1 MTAVHIRKAL
11 AAASIILICILI
23 SCQSRPAEAA
33 SQNSLSGSSSASG
46 RRVVR
51 VGLSDSDT
59 ISQSGGENRTVAFQ
73 KDYIA
78 AVSEYANWSPIYVP
92 ASWSKCIEMMKNGEI
107 DVLMD
112 VPKTDERTAY
122 FDYSSESMGTEMCY
136 LFGRGDTKLQYE
148 DFTAFNGIKVGYEEG
163 STIIDSLRAY
173 GKAKGFSFVTKAYAS
188 GSAMFAGLDA
198 GEVDVVAQTNYYDT
212 PAGHVILSKINP
224 SPAYI
229 VTRKSDPSLKID
241 LDSAMAKLFSYNS
254 GFNASIYDYHFGTS
268 VSESIGYTK
277 QEKEYLATKPV
288 VDIYY
293 ETNWAPFE
301 YDDKGV
307 ARGIT
312 PDIIRAI
319 GEETGITF
327 RFVESSSTKAVYN
340 DIGGKPKDAIMAVSY
355 DYSWAGN
362 HKLLM
367 TQPYVT
373 GSVTRVAKYSGIS
386 PKTAAVVSDGYLA
399 HQIGKKYPEL
409 KQIKYLTFN
418 ECMDAVEKGK
428 ADCTFL
434 NYYQASYYRSMS
446 NFENFNYQPD
456 SNLAQG
462 IALGVT
468 QESDP
473 VLFGVVSKSLQNIS
487 AARIQSILNDNS
499 TQVETVTPASVMRRY
514 PMQTALSIALLG
526 TMIGLLAVLAVTS
539 SSRKR
544 HNIRLEAAKRDAD
557 AANNAK
563 SEFLSRMSHDMR
575 TPLNGIIGMTYLT
588 EKMELPD
595 GARENLKKIDISSN
609 FLLRLINDLLDM
621 TKAES
626 GKIELHPEPY
636 PAAEFM
642 RYIDAVVRPLCESKN
657 QQLDISVT
665 VPEGC
670 VPLFD
675 KLRINQVVFNLLSN
689 AVKYT
694 NENGKITYTSRG
706 ELLSDG
712 RLKIHIEVNDN
723 GIGMS
728 EKFQKIIFTPFTQE
742 SRDDNSESR
751 GSGLGLAIT
760 RRLVELMDG
769 SISVDSTLGKG
780 STFSVDLKVGC
791 TKDNSAAGKAG
802 DGKASVAQST
812 LEGRHVLLCEDHPLN
827 QEIACALLREK
838 KMTVDVASDGRTG
851 ADMFNNT
858 PVGYYDVILMDI
870 RMPVMDGYAAT
881 RTIRAFDRP
890 DAKTVPILA
899 MSADVLVDDVQKCL
913 DNGMNGHIAKPIDPK
928 TMFDEIT
935 LVISGQP
942 RHDER

>member
-1 MTAVHIRKAL
+1 
-11 AAASIILICILI
+11 
-23 SCQSRPAEAA
+23 
-33 SQNSLSGSSSASG
+33 
-46 RRVVR
+46 
-51 VGLSDSDT
+51 
-59 ISQSGGENRTVAFQ
+59 
-73 KDYIA
+73 
-78 AVSEYANWSPIYVP
+78 
-92 ASWSKCIEMMKNGEI
+92 
-107 DVLMD
+107 
-112 VPKTDERTAY
+112 
-122 FDYSSESMGTEMCY
+122 
-136 LFGRGDTKLQYE
+136 
-148 DFTAFNGIKVGYEEG
+148 
-163 STIIDSLRAY
+163 
-173 GKAKGFSFVTKAYAS
+173 
-188 GSAMFAGLDA
+188 
-198 GEVDVVAQTNYYDT
+198 
-212 PAGHVILSKINP
+212 
-224 SPAYI
+224 
-229 VTRKSDPSLKID
+229 
-241 LDSAMAKLFSYNS
+241 
-254 GFNASIYDYHFGTS
+254 
-268 VSESIGYTK
+268 
-277 QEKEYLATKPV
+277 
-288 VDIYY
+288 
-293 ETNWAPFE
+293 
-301 YDDKGV
+301 
-307 ARGIT
+307 
-312 PDIIRAI
+312 
-319 GEETGITF
+319 
-327 RFVESSSTKAVYN
+327 
-340 DIGGKPKDAIMAVSY
+340 
-355 DYSWAGN
+355 
-362 HKLLM
+362 
-367 TQPYVT
+367 
-373 GSVTRVAKYSGIS
+373 
-386 PKTAAVVSDGYLA
+386 
-399 HQIGKKYPEL
+399 
-409 KQIKYLTFN
+409 
-418 ECMDAVEKGK
+418 
-428 ADCTFL
+428 
-434 NYYQASYYRSMS
+434 
-446 NFENFNYQPD
+446 
-456 SNLAQG
+456 
-462 IALGVT
+462 
-468 QESDP
+468 
-473 VLFGVVSKSLQNIS
+473 
-487 AARIQSILNDNS
+487 
-499 TQVETVTPASVMRRY
+499 
-514 PMQTALSIALLG
+514 MQTALSIALLG

-827 QEIACALLREK
+827 Q
-838 KMTVDVASDGRTG
+838 
-851 ADMFNNT
+851 
-858 PVGYYDVILMDI
+858 
-870 RMPVMDGYAAT
+870 
-881 RTIRAFDRP
+881 
-890 DAKTVPILA
+890 
-899 MSADVLVDDVQKCL
+899 
-913 DNGMNGHIAKPIDPK
+913 
-928 TMFDEIT
+928 
-935 LVISGQP
+935 
-942 RHDER
+942 